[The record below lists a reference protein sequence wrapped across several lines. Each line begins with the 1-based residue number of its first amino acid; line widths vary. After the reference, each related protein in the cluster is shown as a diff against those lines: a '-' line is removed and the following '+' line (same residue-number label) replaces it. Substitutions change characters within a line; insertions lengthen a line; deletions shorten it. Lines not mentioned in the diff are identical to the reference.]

1 LIGIALLGIVF
12 KDLVSGDWQ
21 SVANSLLTN
30 LNPYDFTPV
39 MGCFSACHIS
49 GKKRITRLD
58 RELHPEKW
66 LCTKVFR
73 VSVNQIFDSLST

>member
-1 LIGIALLGIVF
+1 LIGIALLGIAF

-49 GKKRITRLD
+49 GKNASLVLIENCILKNG
-58 RELHPEKW
+58 
-66 LCTKVFR
+66 
-73 VSVNQIFDSLST
+73 SVQRFSGYL